1 MRRTLALSAA
11 LLAGLAAIAP
21 VEPGMRAD
29 ANAELK
35 LLELGQTPPR
45 RIPGAAFRV
54 AVFAYED
61 PDRTGLGD
69 QLAALVERT
78 ILNGNSASSL
88 GVLRYEGDLSPQRP
102 GDLGYFDKVDRL
114 VASQDVALAV
124 WGRISRSHGEL
135 VVDTYAQVPPK
146 TVESR
151 FTWRLRLP
159 QEMGGAPLLARLRP
173 NRFALQR
180 LQLPLQ
186 AADAIRRAAQR
197 LDELRGSPAET
208 APIVGRLPQDQVYP
222 VVRQQGDWVFLQV
235 RGGPGGWVRSPSCPG
250 ECARVFDA
258 AAFAGGLIGYMAR
271 GVVPAERPGLTPEA
285 LAVRDQLLA
294 LDALGDPQRV
304 GHSLDLARRW
314 STRGTRPSAGGAPQG
329 RGLPPGGA
337 AAANAQAMA
346 QVSGLLMEGFRAAA
360 DRTRPELESLRQ
372 GVREGRIKRPAGV
385 PEGPDAFVVA
395 GPRGLAPID
404 VGLIYDRIPL
414 DKAALRSTAQELV
427 DAALLDPRNPEIL
440 NNIAVLFRSTGDA
453 ERAAKAEHLAA
464 QLAAPPGR

>member
-1 MRRTLALSAA
+1 MR
-11 LLAGLAAIAP
+11 
-21 VEPGMRAD
+21 VD

-45 RIPGAAFRV
+45 HIPGAAFRV

-69 QLAALVERT
+69 QVAALVERT
-78 ILNGNSASSL
+78 ILTSNSASSL
-88 GVLRYEGDLSPQRP
+88 GVLRYEGDLSPKKP
-102 GDLGYFDKVDRL
+102 GDLGYFDKVERV

-124 WGRISRSHGEL
+124 WGRISRSRGEL

-159 QEMGGAPLLARLRP
+159 QDMGGAPLLARLRP
-173 NRFALQR
+173 NRFAIQR
-180 LQLPLQ
+180 LQLPPR
-186 AADAIRRAAQR
+186 AVDTIRRAAQR
-197 LDELRGSPAET
+197 LDELRGSPDEA
-208 APIVGRLPQDQVYP
+208 AAVVGRLPKEQVYT
-222 VVRQQGDWVFLQV
+222 VVRHQGDWVFLQV

-250 ECARVFDA
+250 ECDRLLDA

-271 GVVPAERPGLTPEA
+271 GVVPAERPSLTPEA

-294 LDALGDPQRV
+294 LDALGDPERV
-304 GHSLDLARRW
+304 GYSLDLTRRW
-314 STRGTRPSAGGAPQG
+314 SARRTRPSAGSVSQG
-329 RGLPPGGA
+329 SGLPPGGA

-346 QVSGLLMEGFRAAA
+346 QVSGLLMEGFTAAYES
-360 DRTRPELESLRQ
+360 TRPELNSLRQ

-385 PEGPDAFVVA
+385 PDGPEAFVEA

-414 DKAALRSTAQELV
+414 EQAALRSIAQELV
-427 DAALLDPRNPEIL
+427 DAALLDPRNPEL
-440 NNIAVLFRSTGDA
+440 MNNIAVLFRSTGDT
-453 ERAAKAEHLAA
+453 ERAAKAERLAA
-464 QLAAPPGR
+464 QAGR